1 MKSNFIFLAMLL
13 TAAVAASAQT
23 PPSFE
28 TLDKNKDGK
37 LSQEEAKAN
46 STVAAA
52 FTLADKSGD
61 NALSKAE
68 FNAYFSRP

>member
-1 MKSNFIFLAMLL
+1 MKKTFIVSAMLL
-13 TAAVAASAQT
+13 AAFVAMSADA